1 MRDHRDPDTGDAWPV
16 SRSQAWRLADRLW
29 LERLAEQETWGE
41 ETTGP
46 DRLTRVF
53 EALDFHRQSTEA
65 AAEGHGL
72 VLRHGGFDG
81 FEETTTAVGHEV
93 VAAFAGSGLSTRGD
107 GDPGTAVLVTP
118 LNWRKRLA
126 GRPARRLVHAGRRP
140 HPERSLLS
148 PAAVCFN
155 GPMASFRKY
164 AATGRHDLEPFWPS
178 RQHDDF
184 DRVCCRAT
192 TAPAR

>member
-16 SRSQAWRLADRLW
+16 SRSHAWRLADRLW

-53 EALDFHRQSTEA
+53 EALDFHRKSTEA

-107 GDPGTAVLVTP
+107 GDPGTAS
-118 LNWRKRLA
+118 W
-126 GRPARRLVHAGRRP
+126 
-140 HPERSLLS
+140 S
-148 PAAVCFN
+148 P
-155 GPMASFRKY
+155 R
-164 AATGRHDLEPFWPS
+164 
-178 RQHDDF
+178 
-184 DRVCCRAT
+184 
-192 TAPAR
+192 